1 MASSI
6 PAGGSGGGRGDPV
19 NIQATRVAA
28 DISVGHHQPSN
39 MPATVSGQQT
49 ARTASAGDL
58 QAVAAAAR
66 GPVDP
71 QQQQQLQQTGGRG
84 LELHPLPGRID
95 EGVLYGGSETM
106 TFQQEGKFGFN
117 LRKLTKSVLKNK
129 VTLRYL
135 IYE

>member
-19 NIQATRVAA
+19 NVQATRVAA

-49 ARTASAGDL
+49 ARTAGAGDL
-58 QAVAAAAR
+58 QAVAAAA
-66 GPVDP
+66 
-71 QQQQQLQQTGGRG
+71 QQQQLQQTGGGRG
-84 LELHPLPGRID
+84 LELHQLPGRID
-95 EGVLYGGSETM
+95 EGVLYGGSDTM

-117 LRKLTKSVLKNK
+117 LRKLFEIVTKLK
-129 VTLRYL
+129 VTS
-135 IYE
+135 ID